1 MTFDELMQK
10 RLAAD
15 ATEAADL
22 LRLALAEADEDPR
35 GLLLSLQAVLAA
47 RGNLEDIG
55 LSFSETSAL
64 LQGLGRH
71 IKPEWP
77 LHVNGVVV
85 ANYR

>member
-55 LSFSETSAL
+55 LSFSETSSL
-64 LQGLGRH
+64 LQALGRH
-71 IKPEWP
+71 IKPEA
-77 LHVNGVVV
+77 LSQ
-85 ANYR
+85 AA